1 MMTNSAV
8 WPPDGLAAEL
18 GSRAGRLERELRL
31 QQAAAIAE
39 LREKLA
45 VMELRV
51 EQTLAA
57 VQNGPP
63 GPRGEPGERGKPG
76 EAVTG
81 PPGEKGVPGPPGA
94 PGAPGKFPAVSSWAR
109 GIHYQAAVVTH
120 DGATW
125 CATRDTAEAP
135 PHEDWVCLAVPGRDG
150 SEGRSFAFCGTWS
163 DKVEYRALDVV
174 AKDGSSFGARIDDPG
189 PCPGEGWLMIA
200 HQGRAGKPG
209 DRGERGPPGARVA
222 AMTADAE
229 GLLTLR
235 HDDGTTV
242 TCDLYPVLTRLA
254 R

>member
-1 MMTNSAV
+1 MTASFAALPRDDV
-8 WPPDGLAAEL
+8 AAEL
-18 GSRAGRLERELRL
+18 GARAAGVEHDLRL
-31 QQAAAIAE
+31 QVANALAE
-39 LREKLA
+39 MRAWRAEIDLA
-45 VMELRV
+45 VATR
-51 EQTLAA
+51 LAT
-57 VQNGPP
+57 VQDGPC
-63 GPRGEPGERGKPG
+63 GPRGEPGARGEPG
-76 EAVTG
+76 EGSPG
-81 PPGEKGVPGPPGA
+81 PPGEMGTQGPQGEPGA
-94 PGAPGKFPAVSSWAR
+94 PGRFPAVSAWSR

-135 PHEDWVCLAVPGRDG
+135 PHEDWVCVAAPGRDG
-150 SEGRSFAFCGTWS
+150 AEGRSFAICGTWS

-174 AKDGSSFGARIDDPG
+174 AKDGSSFVARIDDPG
-189 PCPGEGWLMIA
+189 MCPGDGWLMIA

-222 AMTADAE
+222 VVTLDVE